1 MVFVKEDITCKL
13 LSKHAFI
20 DDVKGMFIEISL
32 KKAGC
37 LMLGT

>member
-1 MVFVKEDITCKL
+1 MVFVKEGITCKL

-32 KKAGC
+32 RKADY